1 MNVPPDHRARPPV
14 AGLTVAGLAEA
25 GSGVPEKSPAPQPFG
40 PPQPRGSRLPL
51 LVFIGLGTV
60 FSLPAQ
66 EVTVAPLPSRTAP
79 AATTADGAG
88 PTRRAA
94 EANRAPAPATPVVN
108 PLEGYLSDW
117 MRPRDRA
124 LLRGEPTASPNSAES
139 WRRLAT
145 TSPTPRRP
153 APKPTPG
160 TANPYIDAMNAA
172 ANTSP
177 TTSATA
183 APVTPANTGAPSLA
197 PTSAAPSLIE
207 PEAPAPP
214 PPTRYQPPPASD
226 AKYFPQL
233 KRF

>member
-1 MNVPPDHRARPPV
+1 VNVPPDHRARP
-14 AGLTVAGLAEA
+14 LVAGLAEA
-25 GSGVPEKSPAPQPFG
+25 GSGALNESPTRQPAQ
-40 PPQPRGSRLPL
+40 PPQLRGSPIPL
-51 LVFIGLGTV
+51 LVLISLATV

-79 AATTADGAG
+79 AATTADAAG

-94 EANRAPAPATPVVN
+94 EANRAPAPATPVLN

-124 LLRGEPTASPNSAES
+124 LLRGEQSAAPNSAES
-139 WRRLAT
+139 WRRLAA

-153 APKPTPG
+153 APKPAPG

-183 APVTPANTGAPSLA
+183 TSVTPANPGAPSLA
-197 PTSAAPSLIE
+197 PTAAAASLIE
-207 PEAPAPP
+207 PEAPPPP

>member
-1 MNVPPDHRARPPV
+1 VNVLPDHRACS
-14 AGLTVAGLAEA
+14 AVAGLAEA
-25 GSGVPEKSPAPQPFG
+25 VDSGSRNFPARPLARPRQL
-40 PPQPRGSRLPL
+40 RGSRIPL
-51 LVFIGLGTV
+51 LVFINLATAL
-60 FSLPAQ
+60 SLPAQ
-66 EVTVAPLPSRTAP
+66 EVTVAPQPSRAAP
-79 AATTADGAG
+79 ATTMTDGAN

-94 EANRAPAPATPVVN
+94 DANRGNAPAAPALN

-124 LLRGEPTASPNSAES
+124 LLRGEPTVAPGSAES

-145 TSPTPRRP
+145 TSAGPRQP
-153 APKPTPG
+153 APTKPAAI

-172 ANTSP
+172 ANPSPATS
-177 TTSATA
+177 TTRPSV
-183 APVTPANTGAPSLA
+183 APVNTGAPSLA
-197 PTSAAPSLIE
+197 TTSVAASLIE

-214 PPTRYQPPPASD
+214 PPTRYQPPPSSD